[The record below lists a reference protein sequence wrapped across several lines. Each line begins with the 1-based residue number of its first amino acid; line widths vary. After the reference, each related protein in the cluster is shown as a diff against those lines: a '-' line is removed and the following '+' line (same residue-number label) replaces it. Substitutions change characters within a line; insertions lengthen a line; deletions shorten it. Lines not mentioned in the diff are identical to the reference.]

1 MKKLSAAAT
10 TILTLVAG
18 QALAD
23 NVGNVGAVNQTAHG
37 TPPGAAK
44 RSLSVGLGVQRRERI
59 ETSPQGSAQIVFN
72 DTSTMTV
79 GRNSAITI
87 DDFVYSG
94 GGRGQQGVSMAK
106 GVMRF
111 VGGGVSHEGGA
122 KLRTP
127 TASIGVRGGTALIQ
141 IGGSC
146 GTLVVHQYGF
156 IDVGGQTLTRSG
168 YGVCAPRG
176 GPVSEPFLVPPEKI
190 AEILAALESG
200 KRQRGGAKREPTSEE
215 AHLALGNDRPPDVV
229 TPPGLDALGPVWFG
243 NALVQSRA
251 NVDNQPAPLLTP
263 ARQGGHDDHHGGG
276 DHGGHG
282 GHGGGHGGHG
292 GHGQGGHGEG
302 GEGGGGEGGGGGPPN
317 SSYSGPGGG
326 SGDGGPIGGG
336 GGPIGGGSGGN
347 PNGGNPTGGTE
358 PPGGGEPGG
367 PGGGGPV
374 GGTQGGNSPSG
385 QEGGEGYGLHTGA
398 AANTTAAAITEAAV
412 TTEAADNMAAAT
424 EATIKETDLLRS
436 TVRATSSAAW
446 PALPS
451 AATTA

>member
-10 TILTLVAG
+10 TALALVAG
-18 QALAD
+18 PALAEH
-23 NVGNVGAVNQTAHG
+23 VGNVGAVNQSAHG

-59 ETSPQGSAQIVFN
+59 ETSPEGSAQIVFN

-94 GGRGQQGVSMAK
+94 GRGQQGVSMAK

-122 KLRTP
+122 TLRTP
-127 TASIGVRGGTALIQ
+127 TASIGVRGGTALLQ

-146 GTLVVHQYGF
+146 GTLIVHQFGA
-156 IDVGGQTLTRSG
+156 IEVGGQMLTRAG

-215 AHLALGNDRPPDVV
+215 AHLALGHDRPPNVV
-229 TPPGLDALGPVWFG
+229 SPPGLDALGPVWFG

-251 NVDNQPAPLLTP
+251 NVDNQPAPLPTP
-263 ARQGGHDDHHGGG
+263 ARQDGNNDHCEHDDGGHGGHDG

-282 GHGGGHGGHG
+282 GHGE
-292 GHGQGGHGEG
+292 GGHGEG
-302 GEGGGGEGGGGGPPN
+302 GPVEGGH
-317 SSYSGPGGG
+317 
-326 SGDGGPIGGG
+326 
-336 GGPIGGGSGGN
+336 
-347 PNGGNPTGGTE
+347 
-358 PPGGGEPGG
+358 
-367 PGGGGPV
+367 GGGPV
-374 GGTQGGNSPSG
+374 EGGHGGGHGHGGQGGGPVA
-385 QEGGEGYGLHTGA
+385 LDGA
-398 AANTTAAAITEAAV
+398 G
-412 TTEAADNMAAAT
+412 
-424 EATIKETDLLRS
+424 
-436 TVRATSSAAW
+436 SSAAS
-446 PALPS
+446 PASTS
-451 AATTA
+451 AAASAPP

>member
-10 TILTLVAG
+10 TVLTLVAG

-190 AEILAALESG
+190 AEIIAALESG

-251 NVDNQPAPLLTP
+251 NVDNQPAPLPTP

-282 GHGGGHGGHG
+282 EGGHGEGGHGHGGHG
-292 GHGQGGHGEG
+292 GHGEGGHGHGGHGGHGEG
-302 GEGGGGEGGGGGPPN
+302 GHGGGSEGGEGGQGGNYGGGQGEGSHGGGEGQKGGGLYGGGQGGGGQGGG
-317 SSYSGPGGG
+317 STGGESGRGGDSDGGQGGNYGGGQGEGSHGGGEGQKGGGQYGGG
-326 SGDGGPIGGG
+326 SGYH
-336 GGPIGGGSGGN
+336 GGSGQY
-347 PNGGNPTGGTE
+347 
-358 PPGGGEPGG
+358 GGGYGGYDQGDGPVALDG
-367 PGGGGPV
+367 PG
-374 GGTQGGNSPSG
+374 
-385 QEGGEGYGLHTGA
+385 
-398 AANTTAAAITEAAV
+398 
-412 TTEAADNMAAAT
+412 D
-424 EATIKETDLLRS
+424 
-436 TVRATSSAAW
+436 
-446 PALPS
+446 
-451 AATTA
+451 